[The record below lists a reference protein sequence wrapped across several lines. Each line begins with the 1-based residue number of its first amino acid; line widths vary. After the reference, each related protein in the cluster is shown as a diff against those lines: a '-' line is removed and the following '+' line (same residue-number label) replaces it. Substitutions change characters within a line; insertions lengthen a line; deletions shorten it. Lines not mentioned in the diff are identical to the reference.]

1 VITVHCRVEDRVVSL
16 VMPPSGVFPDGAV
29 WVDLLNPTPEEQ
41 AFIAS
46 SFHLVLPS
54 VEEMREIET
63 SSRLYV
69 EDDAVFMTTSVIF
82 QADTDRP
89 DQCDLTFILARRAL
103 LTVRYA
109 EPRSIPTFAAR
120 VHKQPELLAS
130 PEDALLG
137 VLDAVIDRVA
147 DVLEMVGGRM
157 DRLARSVF
165 FARLED
171 KRPPA
176 RARRKRTEETA
187 DLQEVLREIG
197 RAGDMT
203 HKIRDT
209 LSGMDRLSAFLVT
222 AGAARFNKDH
232 RTALKTLQRDV
243 RSLTEHVGF
252 LSQEANFLLDATLGL
267 VNLEQNRIIKVFSV
281 ASVAFLPP
289 TLVGTVYGM
298 NFHNMPEL
306 DWAFGYPWALFL
318 MILSGVLPLVYFR
331 WRNWL

>member
-1 VITVHCRVEDRVVSL
+1 MITVYCRVEDRVVSL
-16 VMPPSGVFPDGAV
+16 VMPPIGVFPDGTV
-29 WVDLLNPTPEEQ
+29 WVDLLDPTAEEQ

-46 SFHLVLPS
+46 SFGLTLPS

-69 EDDAVFMTTSVIF
+69 EDDAIFMTTSVIF

-89 DQCDLTFILARRAL
+89 DQCDLTFILARRAM

-109 EPRSIPTFAAR
+109 QPRSIPTFAAR
-120 VHKQPELLAS
+120 ANKQPELLAS

-137 VLDAVIDRVA
+137 ILDAVVDRVA

-157 DRLARSVF
+157 DRLARRIF
-165 FARLED
+165 FARLQD
-171 KRPPA
+171 KPQSA
-176 RARRKRTEETA
+176 RARSKRTEETA

-197 RAGDMT
+197 RAGDLT

-209 LSGMDRLSAFLVT
+209 LSGMDRLAAFLAT
-222 AGAARFNKDH
+222 ATTGRFTKDNKS
-232 RTALKTLQRDV
+232 ALKTLQRDV

-298 NFHNMPEL
+298 NFQHMPEL
-306 DWAFGYPWALFL
+306 GWTLGYPWALML
-318 MILSGVLPLVYFR
+318 MVLSGVLPLVYFR